1 MPKTCDFSFSVFKIN
16 RKSRGWVACILNV
29 WFSSLCEKM
38 EHVVSDIF
46 SYPKLWIHPTTFS
59 KALEELRSIHVTKKT
74 VWNVQLMSNTDDVEI
89 YQ

>member
-1 MPKTCDFSFSVFKIN
+1 
-16 RKSRGWVACILNV
+16 
-29 WFSSLCEKM
+29 M